1 MIAFLRKSKIE
12 TKVFSEIRCSYDYL
26 GILMKCR
33 EELVNSMSMEDHNR
47 MNTTTELTHW
57 VHRPSGHSPH
67 SDGPSQF
74 NEVASA
80 DPVK

>member
-33 EELVNSMSMEDHNR
+33 EELVNSMSMEDHIR
-47 MNTTTELTHW
+47 
-57 VHRPSGHSPH
+57 HSPH
-67 SDGPSQF
+67 SGGPSPF
-74 NEVASA
+74 NEAA
-80 DPVK
+80 RDPVK